1 MDGTGKI
8 GGSASGHSD
17 QRTGKNT
24 APFFNG
30 SGALCKV
37 DSPLNCCVLYAL
49 VKGRYCV
56 KNRLN

>member
-49 VKGRYCV
+49 VKGR
-56 KNRLN
+56 